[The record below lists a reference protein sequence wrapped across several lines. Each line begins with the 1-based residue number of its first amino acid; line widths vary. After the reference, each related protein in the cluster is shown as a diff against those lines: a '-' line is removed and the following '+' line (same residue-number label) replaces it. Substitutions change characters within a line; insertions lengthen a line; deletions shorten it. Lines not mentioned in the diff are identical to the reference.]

1 MGFLND
7 LKEGEDYEKFVQSKL
22 SEVLNIEVE
31 KNEVKTDTDLVGNDL
46 RIEVKFD
53 RQMRGTWNVFIEYA
67 CNKKP
72 SGILRDD
79 ELDYLIYW
87 DYEGFWV
94 FDAKTLRKEVEENLE
109 TDKYRKVNWGDGFRS
124 RGMLIPHYVCNQIAN
139 KYYDFTN
146 GEIPTKQ

>member
-7 LKEGEDYEKFVQSKL
+7 LKVGEEYEKFVGEKL
-22 SEVLNIEVE
+22 GEVLKILVT
-31 KNEVKTDTDLVGNDL
+31 KNEEKTDTDVVWEGL

-53 RQMRGTWNVFIEYA
+53 RQMRGTWNIFIEYL

-79 ELDYLIYW
+79 GLDYLIYG
-87 DYEGFWV
+87 DYDGFWV
-94 FDAKTLRKEVEENLE
+94 FDAKVLRNEIEENME
-109 TDKYRKVNWGDGFRS
+109 TDKYRQVNWGDGFRS
-124 RGMLIPHYVCNQIAN
+124 RWMLIPHCMCDSIAN

-146 GEIPTKQ
+146 GEIPTE